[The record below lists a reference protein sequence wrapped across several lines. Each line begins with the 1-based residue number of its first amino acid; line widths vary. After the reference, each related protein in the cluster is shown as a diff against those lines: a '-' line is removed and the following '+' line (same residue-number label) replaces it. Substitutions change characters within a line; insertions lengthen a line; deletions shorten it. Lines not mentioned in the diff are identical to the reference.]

1 MRVIRCVADREVGD
15 YIVLVS
21 DEGKIRFD
29 IRKDEYEIAVGD
41 VVDVHTEEDKIIKI
55 DVVPGESERRLSES
69 KRKLNALFNRS
80 KKG

>member
-1 MRVIRCVADREVGD
+1 MRVIRCAADREAGD

-29 IRKDEYEIAVGD
+29 IRKSEFKIKIGD